1 MARRSTSMEVGA
13 GGIGSRSRS
22 RSRSSIATLLD
33 SVSSQTEFQSAGDDL
48 ANWEADDE
56 YNFFKRN
63 ELTSEERASIEKE
76 QEEAVEKA
84 TAKYNEDYQAAMR
97 CPPPRLPMLPAPSIS
112 DASSNPRMLKDY
124 LKCLSPSMFPYEIVS
139 EYNNFDFTEVFGVS
153 GLSHVPDVDSLHKLC
168 SKTTKPFKIGAAFH
182 VGKRWLGYSNE
193 STGCFVPGLYR
204 DFRVMRW
211 VVVADNFEAS
221 SYETALLTNN
231 KSNPLCLNNTAGGE
245 GISSQYTTTP
255 YFVYVCEK

>member
-13 GGIGSRSRS
+13 GGSGSRSRS

-124 LKCLSPSMFPYEIVS
+124 LKCLSPSMFPLYEIIS

-231 KSNPLCLNNTAGGE
+231 E
-245 GISSQYTTTP
+245 
-255 YFVYVCEK
+255 